1 MNELAALDSNDSI
14 FTASSNRIVFVA
26 AMGFEDRAL
35 EFPKQLAARSAGGL
49 VITIRYVHA
58 KGENREREFQM
69 LFSRN
74 SAWQVREVK
83 YSSIRAHE
91 FEGAFDSILNSA
103 AVSETDTVVVDISGM
118 SKFLILVTLLRLWR
132 VKKTLKLVMTTAL
145 KYTPTKVDFD
155 ATMHDQG
162 TNIRAFA
169 GQPSSGVS
177 AILRSNC
184 MTSIRMQ
191 GQPTCAVAFT
201 SFNEELI
208 RHAIGTLNPR
218 RLILIN
224 GMPPLEET
232 YWRSA
237 ATQLIHSNL
246 VEEYAAD
253 NHVSEETGLL
263 LRTVSTLDYLETLQK
278 LEDIHREFGLYER
291 MIYFA
296 TGSKMQTVALAIHR
310 QLHRDAHLEY
320 PTPDS
325 YFFQEYSKGVGTTFG
340 VEIDC

>member
-1 MNELAALDSNDSI
+1 MNKLATLDSDDPI

-35 EFPKQLAARSAGGL
+35 EFSKKLAAGDTGGL
-49 VITIRYVHA
+49 VICIRYVHA
-58 KGENREREFQM
+58 KGANREREFQF
-69 LFSRN
+69 LFSSN
-74 SAWQVREVK
+74 LDWQVREVK

-91 FEGAFDSILNSA
+91 FEGAFDSTLHA
-103 AVSETDTVVVDISGM
+103 AKVRETDTVVVDISGM
-118 SKFLILVTLLRLWR
+118 SKFLILVILLRLWR
-132 VKKTLKLVMTTAL
+132 VKRTLKLVMTTAL
-145 KYTPTKVDFD
+145 KYAPTRTDFD
-155 ATMHDQG
+155 TTMHEQG
-162 TNIRAFA
+162 NNIRTFA

-184 MTSIRMQ
+184 MTSTRMQ

-224 GMPPLEET
+224 GMPPLQET
-232 YWRSA
+232 FWRSA
-237 ATQLIHSNL
+237 ATQLIHSKL

-253 NHVSEETGLL
+253 NPVSGETGLL

-278 LEDIHREFGLYER
+278 LEEIHREFGLYER

-310 QLHRDAHLEY
+310 QLHKDAHLEY

-340 VEIDC
+340 VDVHF

>member
-1 MNELAALDSNDSI
+1 MTALELLKDSDPLAALEPGRVI
-14 FTASSNRIVFVA
+14 FIA

-35 EFPKQLAARSAGGL
+35 EFPRRLAASASRGV
-49 VITIRYVHA
+49 VISIRYVHA
-58 KGENREREFQM
+58 KGENREREFGT
-69 LFSRN
+69 LFSGN
-74 SAWQVREVK
+74 TNWQHREVK

-91 FEGAFDSILNSA
+91 FEPSFDKMLR
-103 AVSETDTVVVDISGM
+103 AVALSESDVVVVDISAM

-132 VKKTLKLVMTTAL
+132 AHKVIRLVMTTAS
-145 KYTPTKVDFD
+145 KYTPTKDEFD
-155 ATMHDQG
+155 ITMRTHG
-162 TNIRAFA
+162 NNIRVFA

-184 MTSIRMQ
+184 MTSTRMQ

-224 GMPPLEET
+224 GMPPSKENA
-232 YWRSA
+232 WRSA
-237 ATQLIHSNL
+237 ATQTIHSKL
-246 VEEYAAD
+246 IEEYSAD
-253 NHVSEETGLL
+253 NPVDVVSGLL
-263 LRTVSTLDYLETLQK
+263 QRTASTLDYVDTVEMLEK
-278 LEDIHREFGLYER
+278 IHEKYGLHER

-296 TGSKMQTVALAIHR
+296 TGSKMQAVALAIHR
-310 QLHRDAHLEY
+310 QRHADAHVEY

-325 YFFQEYSKGVGTTFG
+325 YYFQEYSKNIGAVFW
-340 VEIDC
+340 VDIRR